1 MSKGVKTTLTIVI
14 ILAVLFLIAWPK
26 LDFLHA
32 EETANKEEES
42 SMGSEEIPVNVV
54 VVEQQSTDQ
63 NIRITG
69 TIQANE
75 SVELRSEISGKVDRI
90 YFDEGQPVKRG
101 QLLLKINDDEL
112 RAQLEKLRY
121 TEQLFTETED
131 RQKQLLDRGAISQEE
146 YDIAFTELKTSTADI
161 KLLETQIAKSQL
173 RAPFTG
179 VIGLRFISD
188 GSYITPNIMIATLY
202 SLDPAKIEFSIPGK
216 YADKIKVNDN
226 IRFGVESLEGTFQG
240 KVYAIEPRID
250 PSTRTVQ
257 VRAKSDNTDKR
268 LLPGQ
273 FARIELTLGR
283 TENALL
289 VPSQAIIPEL
299 DGHKV
304 FVVEQGKARSKKVT
318 LGNRTE
324 LNVEVTDGLQ
334 PKDSVI
340 TTGIL
345 QIRDGSAVDPFI
357 EAAD

>member
-1 MSKGVKTTLTIVI
+1 MNKGVKRTLTIVI
-14 ILAVLFLIAWPK
+14 VVAILFLIAWPK
-26 LDFLHA
+26 LDFLHSDEEA
-32 EETANKEEES
+32 EAKENV
-42 SMGSEEIPVNVV
+42 SMRSDEIPVNVV
-54 VVEQQSTDQ
+54 VVEEQTTDQ

-75 SVELRSEISGKVDRI
+75 SVELRSELNGKVNRI

-101 QLLLKINDDEL
+101 QLLLKINDEEMS
-112 RAQLEKLRY
+112 AQLEKLRY
-121 TEQLFTETED
+121 TEQLYSESEN
-131 RQKQLLDRGAISQEE
+131 RQEKLLERGAISQEE
-146 YDIAFTELKTSTADI
+146 YDIAFTELKTATADI
-161 KLLETQIAKSQL
+161 KLLEAQIAKSQI

-188 GSYITPNIMIATLY
+188 GSYVTPSDLIATLY

-216 YADKIKVNDN
+216 YADKIKVGDS

-240 KVYAIEPRID
+240 QVYAIEPRID
-250 PSTRTVQ
+250 PSTRTVM

-273 FARIELTLGR
+273 FARIELTLGK

-304 FVVEQGKARSKKVT
+304 FVVEQGKAKSKKVK

-324 LNVEVTDGLQ
+324 
-334 PKDSVI
+334 
-340 TTGIL
+340 
-345 QIRDGSAVDPFI
+345 
-357 EAAD
+357 